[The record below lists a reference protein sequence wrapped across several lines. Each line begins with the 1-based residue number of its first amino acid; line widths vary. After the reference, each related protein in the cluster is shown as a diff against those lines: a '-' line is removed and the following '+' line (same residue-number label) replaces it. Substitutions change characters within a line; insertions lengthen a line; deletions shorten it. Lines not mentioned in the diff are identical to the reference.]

1 VTDRIDG
8 TDGASQLAFR
18 AAVLKTFAG
27 QIGFSILALAGS
39 LLTARLL
46 GASGRGALA
55 ILILVP
61 SLFVT
66 ALEFGQESTASHL
79 ASRSPFT
86 RGAIHA
92 NAALYGALLI
102 IPGAVLVGFLLW
114 PFHVVSGSL
123 LVPAI
128 GGGIMIGAGVYL
140 RSMSGVALGSD
151 RVFLYNASRLLLA
164 GSFPLAVGILAIMGI
179 RSPRA
184 FFYAS
189 CCGSVAVAILLG
201 LSFRRTFERP
211 RRDVALD
218 QVRIGLPIHVT
229 NVAQFLL
236 LRGDQLI
243 LAALATRAAVG
254 RYSVAVNIAEAL
266 WYLPAAAGLVS
277 IPFLSGDR
285 SPAEKLAALRHALR
299 VSLWLPAAG
308 ALVAAALAP
317 VLIPIVF
324 GEDFAKA
331 TWPLELL
338 LPGIV
343 AAGVVRVCS
352 AALIARSQT
361 SAMWKLTGLA
371 LIVNLVLNVIL
382 IPLFGASGA
391 AVASSVAYTM
401 LGLMLL
407 HRTGVVWTLTPG
419 DYLRL
424 PLRRAAVLTPLKS
437 LLP

>member
-1 VTDRIDG
+1 MTGPIDE

-27 QIGFSILALAGS
+27 QIGFSIFALAGS

-46 GASGRGALA
+46 GPSGRGALA

-61 SLFVT
+61 GLFVT
-66 ALEFGQESTASHL
+66 VFEFGQESTASHL
-79 ASRSPFT
+79 AARSPFA

-92 NAALYGALLI
+92 NSALYGALLT
-102 IPGAVLVGFLLW
+102 IPGAVLVGLMLW

-123 LVPAI
+123 VAPAV
-128 GGGIMIGAGVYL
+128 GGGIMIGAGIYL
-140 RSMSGVALGSD
+140 RTMSGVALGSD

-164 GSFPLAVGILAIMGI
+164 GSFPLAVGILAVMGI
-179 RSPRA
+179 RSASA

-189 CCGSVAVAILLG
+189 CCGSVAVAVLLG
-201 LSFRRTFERP
+201 LSFRRLFDRP
-211 RRDVALD
+211 RREVALD
-218 QVRIGLPIHVT
+218 QVRVGLPIHVT

-236 LRGDQLI
+236 LRADQLI

-285 SPAEKLAALRHALR
+285 SAADKRAALRHALR

-308 ALVAAALAP
+308 ALATAALAP

-324 GEDFAKA
+324 GEEFTRA

-352 AALIARSQT
+352 AALIARGQT
-361 SAMWKLTGLA
+361 SAMWKLTALA
-371 LIVNLVLNVIL
+371 LVVNLALCMLL
-382 IPLFGASGA
+382 IPSFGASGA

-401 LGLMLL
+401 LGFMLL

-424 PLRRAAVLTPLKS
+424 PLRRAAALAPLKAFLS
-437 LLP
+437 

>member
-1 VTDRIDG
+1 VSNSIHGGDG
-8 TDGASQLAFR
+8 SSQLAFR
-18 AAVLKTFAG
+18 AAILKTFVG
-27 QIGFSILALAGS
+27 QIGFSILGLTGS

-46 GASGRGALA
+46 GPSGRGSLA

-79 ASRSPFT
+79 AARSPFT

-92 NAALYGALLI
+92 NAALYAALLCV
-102 IPGAVLVGFLLW
+102 PGAVLVGFLLW

-123 LVPAI
+123 LGPAI
-128 GGGIMIGAGVYL
+128 GGGIMISAGVYL

-164 GSFPLAVGILAIMGI
+164 GSLPFAVGILALVGI
-179 RSPRA
+179 RSSTA
-184 FFYAS
+184 YFYAS
-189 CCGSVAVAILLG
+189 CCGSAAVALLLG
-201 LSFRRTFERP
+201 LSFRRIFERP
-211 RRDVALD
+211 RRDVALE
-218 QVRIGLPIHVT
+218 QFHVGLPIHVT

-236 LRGDQLI
+236 LRADQLI
-243 LAALATRAAVG
+243 LAALATEAAVG

-285 SPAEKLAALRHALR
+285 SVEDKLVALRHALS

-308 ALVAAALAP
+308 ALAAAALAP
-317 VLIPIVF
+317 LLIPIVF
-324 GEDFAKA
+324 GQNFANA

-352 AALIARSQT
+352 AALIARNQT
-361 SAMWKLTGLA
+361 SAMWKLTGMALA
-371 LIVNLVLNVIL
+371 VNLVLNVLL
-382 IPLFGASGA
+382 IPPLGASGA
-391 AVASSVAYTM
+391 AVSSSVAYAM
-401 LGLMLL
+401 LGFLLL
-407 HRTGVVWTLTPG
+407 HRTGAVWMLTPR

-424 PLRRAAVLTPLKS
+424 PLRRMAAVVPLKS
-437 LLP
+437 FLS